1 MDFFQKRWTFSDNR
15 LYYPLCVSRRIDTW
29 QIVYLSSKD
38 PCPTIHKIEIRYI
51 NIRRATWTAME
62 LARIQLQGMW
72 SAVAQLVEC
81 RTRNRESP
89 GSNPVVTVSKFG
101 HFLSLHDASVDSAV

>member
-1 MDFFQKRWTFSDNR
+1 MGN
-15 LYYPLCVSRRIDTW
+15 
-29 QIVYLSSKD
+29 
-38 PCPTIHKIEIRYI
+38 
-51 NIRRATWTAME
+51 N
-62 LARIQLQGMW
+62 GW

-89 GSNPVVTVSKFG
+89 GSNPIVTVSKFG

>member
-1 MDFFQKRWTFSDNR
+1 MRHDSYTQ
-15 LYYPLCVSRRIDTW
+15 
-29 QIVYLSSKD
+29 
-38 PCPTIHKIEIRYI
+38 
-51 NIRRATWTAME
+51 
-62 LARIQLQGMW
+62 
-72 SAVAQLVEC
+72 VAQLVEC

>member
-1 MDFFQKRWTFSDNR
+1 MSLFHRVCGTAKCENYDKREN
-15 LYYPLCVSRRIDTW
+15 YAKCENYPKCE
-29 QIVYLSSKD
+29 
-38 PCPTIHKIEIRYI
+38 TIRSAECE
-51 NIRRATWTAME
+51 NNV
-62 LARIQLQGMW
+62 W
-72 SAVAQLVEC
+72 SAVAQLVDC